1 MQQPIEGSEE
11 QQSSEPII
19 DELKPTN
26 DVVEE
31 ELDEFEL
38 RLRRLGKL

>member
-1 MQQPIEGSEE
+1 MLKLSKTSTEE
-11 QQSSEPII
+11 TLRI
-19 DELKPTN
+19 DEK
-26 DVVEE
+26 DEDVEE